1 MSTSTSA
8 EVAASAA
15 GHVLGAASRVV
26 ARLRSD
32 RPLHPSGASYA
43 AVVTIPGCASTG
55 GASTGVPWLD
65 EPGVH
70 DVVLRV
76 SRAAGLPPSLPDVH
90 GVALRVRPA
99 GAGPADLLF
108 AGTGRSALGRFLL
121 RPATRLGTGALTTLL
136 PVRCP
141 AGALVLRLSPTGSE
155 PVPKGVLPPS
165 MVLSWA
171 LGTGPWR
178 YAGEVVGGARLGPEV
193 DRERHDPVVHQLPG
207 TTQYPVVRLLRE
219 PAYRQARRQRPG
231 R

>member
-8 EVAASAA
+8 RVAASAA
-15 GHVLGAASRVV
+15 GHVLGATSRVV
-26 ARLRSD
+26 SRLRSD
-32 RPLHPSGASYA
+32 RPLHPRGASYA
-43 AVVTIPGCASTG
+43 AVVTIPGE
-55 GASTGVPWLD
+55 ASTGVPWLD

-70 DVVLRV
+70 DGVLRV
-76 SRAAGLPPSLPDVH
+76 SRAAGLPPWLPDVH
-90 GVALRVRPA
+90 GVALRVEPA
-99 GAGPADLLF
+99 GAGPVDLLF

-121 RPATRLGTGALTTLL
+121 RPEMCYGNGALTTLL
-136 PVRCP
+136 PVRCA
-141 AGALVLRLSPTGSE
+141 AGALVLRLTPTGSE
-155 PVPKGVLPPS
+155 TAMEGSLPTS

-178 YAGEVVGGARLGPEV
+178 YAGEVVTGAPLGPDV

>member
-1 MSTSTSA
+1 MSTSTPA
-8 EVAASAA
+8 RVAASTA
-15 GHVLGAASRVV
+15 GHVLGATSRVV

-43 AVVTIPGCASTG
+43 AVVTVPG

-76 SRAAGLPPSLPDVH
+76 SRAAGLPPWLPDVH
-90 GVALRVRPA
+90 GVALRVQPA
-99 GAGPADLLF
+99 GAGPVDLLF
-108 AGTGRSALGRFLL
+108 AGTGGSALGRFLL
-121 RPATRLGTGALTTLL
+121 RPAMRLGTGALTTLL

-141 AGALVLRLSPTGSE
+141 AGALVLRLSPTGRE
-155 PVPKGVLPPS
+155 RVQEGALPPT

-178 YAGEVVGGARLGPEV
+178 YAGEVVTGAPLGPGV

-219 PAYRQARRQRPG
+219 PAYRQARRQSPG